1 MSSQS
6 ALLPSPSG
14 RGAGGEGRA
23 VKVPLPAGLKTFA
36 RELRGSQTDAESAMW
51 YLLRDRRF
59 FGLKFRRQHPV
70 QPYVLDFFC
79 QELSLAVELDGGQH
93 NEGNNVK
100 RDKTR
105 SAELARRGIQVAR
118 YWNDEVLKQT
128 ESVLEDLMLR
138 VQQLGLS
145 LTPDPSPEGRG
156 GARQ

>member
-1 MSSQS
+1 
-6 ALLPSPSG
+6 
-14 RGAGGEGRA
+14 
-23 VKVPLPAGLKTFA
+23 
-36 RELRGSQTDAESAMW
+36 MW